1 MSFVPEGDTTN
12 YNTFHKKRGGK
23 NHPYT
28 MKQTLKIKE
37 GGWIPVYQQVT
48 GITTE
53 VNTLQP
59 ETRLVDRFYPCEQQ
73 HHLCLIT
80 LTSGCQ

>member
-1 MSFVPEGDTTN
+1 MYV
-12 YNTFHKKRGGK
+12 K
-23 NHPYT
+23 
-28 MKQTLKIKE
+28 KE

-59 ETRLVDRFYPCEQQ
+59 DTYLVR
-73 HHLCLIT
+73 
-80 LTSGCQ
+80 

>member
-1 MSFVPEGDTTN
+1 
-12 YNTFHKKRGGK
+12 
-23 NHPYT
+23 
-28 MKQTLKIKE
+28 MKQTLQNKE
-37 GGWIPVYQQVT
+37 GGWVPVYQQVT

-59 ETRLVDRFYPCEQQ
+59 ETRLVESIHLSVQ